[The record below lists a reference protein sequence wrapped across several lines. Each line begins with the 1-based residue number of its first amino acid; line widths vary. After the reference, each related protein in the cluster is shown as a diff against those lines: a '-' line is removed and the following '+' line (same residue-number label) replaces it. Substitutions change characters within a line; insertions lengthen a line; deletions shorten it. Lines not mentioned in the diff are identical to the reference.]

1 MEYSSHWESPSNIA
15 LVKYWGKTG
24 GQLPM
29 NPSISFTLNHCKTN
43 TRLDCLPKKS
53 NSGFSLDFF
62 YDGNPKPEFKSKI
75 LILLERM
82 SGEMS
87 WLNEMHFN
95 IDSFNTFPHSAGIAS
110 SASAMS
116 ALALCLC
123 SIDRKLNPGNY
134 SDHLLLQR
142 ASYVSRLGSGSACRS
157 VYPLAALW
165 GKYPELPESSDL
177 YAIAVEDRLHP
188 SFRNVCDYI
197 FLVNKAEKTV
207 SSTAGHKLMQKHP
220 FREARIKQANENMHS
235 ILYAFQ
241 NGDWNSFAYFCET
254 EALSLHG
261 LMMSSSPSYILLEP
275 ASLQIISI
283 VRKWRATYNLP
294 VCFTIDA
301 GPNIHV
307 LFPEFVKNDIEQLI
321 AVDLAAYSGGD
332 KIIKDELGLGPNCL
346 S

>member
-134 SDHLLLQR
+134 SDHLFLQR

-157 VYPLAALW
+157 VFPLAALW
-165 GKYPELPESSDL
+165 GKYNHLTDSSDL
-177 YAIAVEDRLHP
+177 YAIAAEDRLHP
-188 SFRNVCDYI
+188 TFKTVCDYI
-197 FLVNKAEKTV
+197 FLVSREEKSV
-207 SSTAGHKLMQKHP
+207 SSTAGHGLMQTHP
-220 FREARIKQANENMHS
+220 YRSARIQQANDNLKNLLPAIE
-235 ILYAFQ
+235 
-241 NGDWNSFAYFCET
+241 NGDWNSFADCCET

-261 LMMSSSPSYILLEP
+261 LMMSSQPSYILLEP
-275 ASLQIISI
+275 ESLRIISLI
-283 VRKWRATYNLP
+283 RLWRTTYHLP

-307 LFPEFVKNDIEQLI
+307 LFPEDIRKDIDELI
-321 AVDLAAYSGGD
+321 SSELRDYITGD
-332 KIIKDELGLGPNCL
+332 KIIKDHIGNGPLCL
-346 S
+346 L